1 VAALTSPRCNYLE
14 AAKSELCKIF
24 GFVENDS
31 DYGSSDD
38 TVVPK
43 KVMTMKE
50 VPIKVIVMKLM
61 AVKTE
66 NLQDTVVL
74 QRI

>member
-1 VAALTSPRCNYLE
+1 MTSPRCNYLE